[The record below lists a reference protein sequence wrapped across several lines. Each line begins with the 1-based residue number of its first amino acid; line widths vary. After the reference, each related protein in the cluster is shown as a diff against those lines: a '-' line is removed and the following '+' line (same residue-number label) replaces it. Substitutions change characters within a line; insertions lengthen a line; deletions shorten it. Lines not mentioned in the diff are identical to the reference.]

1 MKSSKGTKREAE
13 TKGPTGD
20 VQFPQSQERQ
30 QEAGRGYKGS
40 DIEIPVQFYTNGNGE
55 TCFRETVAGEYK
67 IDRAGNVVRYR

>member
-1 MKSSKGTKREAE
+1 MFNFLKHKNGK
-13 TKGPTGD
+13 
-20 VQFPQSQERQ
+20 Q
-30 QEAGRGYKGS
+30 QGNGYKSS

>member
-1 MKSSKGTKREAE
+1 MFNFLNRKNGKKHGN
-13 TKGPTGD
+13 
-20 VQFPQSQERQ
+20 
-30 QEAGRGYKGS
+30 GYKGS